1 MDYTVRKAA
10 EVENFMT
17 SVERVTTYT
26 KLDHEPGY
34 KVKKLPPEHWPSKGD
49 ITLQDLSMTYYP
61 GGTSS
66 IKER

>member
-17 SVERVTTYT
+17 SVEQVMTYT

-34 KVKKLPPEHWPSKGD
+34 KVKNFPRNTGHQKEFDQVEASSEYLKL
-49 ITLQDLSMTYYP
+49 IY
-61 GGTSS
+61 
-66 IKER
+66 